1 MRGQRDNSG
10 KARRAKT
17 DRKQRD
23 PRATKKRGRRE
34 AARGAG
40 ARSFS
45 SQCLYEREKG
55 GGGGEGKGGRR
66 QEQVEGGDKRE

>member
-17 DRKQRD
+17 DIEQCD
-23 PRATKKRGRRE
+23 PRATFKDGKEGE

-45 SQCLYEREKG
+45 SQVLYEREK

-66 QEQVEGGDKRE
+66 QEHAEGRI

>member
-10 KARRAKT
+10 NARKAKT
-17 DRKQRD
+17 DIEQRD
-23 PRATKKRGRRE
+23 PRATLKEGKEGE

-45 SQCLYEREKG
+45 SQVQYEREKGG

-66 QEQVEGGDKRE
+66 QEQADGGK